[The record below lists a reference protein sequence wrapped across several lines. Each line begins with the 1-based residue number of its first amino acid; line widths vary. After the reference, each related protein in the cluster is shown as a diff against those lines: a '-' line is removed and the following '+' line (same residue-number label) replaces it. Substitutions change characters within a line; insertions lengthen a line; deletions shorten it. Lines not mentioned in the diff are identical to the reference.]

1 MSNDDILLNQ
11 LWKIVHRFKLYEI
24 LNVRNDRHETGLHI
38 AVSMNNIILIDD
50 LIKNGADVNAIDHK
64 GNTVLHIAVERNN
77 DDSVSAILERCENL
91 DLNIQN
97 FDGYTPLHLAV
108 IQNNIML
115 VKILHSKAICF
126 GTSIFESTEGKHGN
140 NALHIAIES
149 ESKEVAEYIIKNKCT
164 SPTRRNLSG
173 HTALYL
179 ARTTNEFE
187 LIKLMQMHSICDMPY
202 YGNNHEQDEDS
213 SSKDSFD
220 SIPDIS
226 STPSEK
232 LVSIEKKTDTD
243 EITQTFHAERRFDD
257 CCLIELS
264 ELLNKDA
271 KWKLVAKELG
281 YEEFIKSWQNLRNP
295 TKVLL
300 IYTEVIF
307 EISLNYCRWYLK

>member
-1 MSNDDILLNQ
+1 MSNDDILMNQ

-24 LNVRNDRHETGLHI
+24 LNVRNDRHETSLHI
-38 AVSMNNIILIDD
+38 TVSMNNIILIDD
-50 LIKNGADVNAIDHK
+50 LIKNGTDVNAIDHK

-77 DDSVSAILERCENL
+77 DDLVSVILEKSKNL

-115 VKILHSKAICF
+115 VKILHSKAISS
-126 GTSIFESTEGKHGN
+126 GTSIFESNEGKHGN

-149 ESKEVAEYIIKNKCT
+149 GSKEVADYIIKNKCT
-164 SPTRRNLSG
+164 SPTRCNLSG

-187 LIKLMQMHSICDMPY
+187 LINLMQMHSICDMPH
-202 YGNNHEQDEDS
+202 YGNDDEKDEDN

-220 SIPDIS
+220 SITDIS
-226 STPSEK
+226 STPPEK
-232 LVSIEKKTDTD
+232 LLSIEEKID

-257 CCLIELS
+257 GCFIELS

-271 KWKLVAKELG
+271 KWKSVAKELG
-281 YEEFIKSWQNLRNP
+281 YEEFIKSWQILRNP

-307 EISLNYCRWYLK
+307 GIFLNYCRW